1 MHDFWSSIS
10 TEPSLENWLKLNS
23 EYASLWPNISV
34 KREPPADAKQFDGVP
49 NKLGAVLL
57 AKCRSGEHVGD
68 SRSAKNYPIS
78 SERPS
83 HGQLRLS
90 LHMRAELYDNE

>member
-1 MHDFWSSIS
+1 MQSNSTACPTSS
-10 TEPSLENWLKLNS
+10 E
-23 EYASLWPNISV
+23 
-34 KREPPADAKQFDGVP
+34 QFFSP
-49 NKLGAVLL
+49 
-57 AKCRSGEHVGD
+57 KCRSGEHVGD

-78 SERPS
+78 SESPS

>member
-1 MHDFWSSIS
+1 MA
-10 TEPSLENWLKLNS
+10 
-23 EYASLWPNISV
+23 EYLCQAGAS
-34 KREPPADAKQFDGVP
+34 RDAKQFDGVP

-90 LHMRAELYDNE
+90 LHMRAELYDNEYEDK